1 MRNTAATQLA
11 DIQKAH
17 PDELF
22 NLLNRVVPHLR
33 SKTWETRVAAT
44 KAISGIVDNAEKW
57 NPNADELGGDINTD
71 PSIKSEFKP
80 EYENG
85 VGPPT
90 DDNQLSFDVLDPNSV
105 LKYGKTLLGSSGK
118 EYDFSLADLDPAERL
133 AAQKRN
139 VTARLGLGGEYMEEE
154 IVTEKDFAA
163 QTPRLDTSVGG
174 RSSLQSPSAKAVMSP
189 MDPPLSAVQTPT
201 SEEGM
206 STLSKRQI
214 NALKRKAKA
223 NAKNQA
229 NKVRVVEL
237 GVSRR
242 MSTDVG
248 AMVSEATPTPIK
260 KFENGA
266 APGPDYFSIDTKA
279 PADDTKITVDFK
291 GPAQPASPLIQTSTE
306 EMDWPFERLCE
317 ILMVDLFDPN
327 WEIRHGAAMALR
339 EVVRVHGGGAGRV
352 RGKSR
357 QENDIL
363 NERWL
368 DDLACRLSCIFMLDR
383 FGDYVSD
390 NVRVLLQFFKR
401 IADMDR
407 LLRRFAKPPP
417 RQWVPFCCIYPKN
430 PSARFIACFTD

>member
-44 KAISGIVDNAEKW
+44 KAIAGIVDNAEKW
-57 NPNADELGGDINTD
+57 DPNAEEPVSDAEDDDTN
-71 PSIKSEFKP
+71 PKVKSEFKT
-80 EYENG
+80 ESDD

-90 DDNQLSFDVLDPNSV
+90 DDNQLSFDALDLTSV

-163 QTPRLDTSVGG
+163 QTPRIDTSVGG
-174 RSSLQSPSAKAVMSP
+174 RPSLQSPSVKAVMSP
-189 MDPPLSAVQTPT
+189 MDPPQSTLQTPT
-201 SEEGM
+201 SEDGM

-242 MSTDVG
+242 MSTTDVG
-248 AMVSEATPTPIK
+248 AMVSEK
-260 KFENGA
+260 
-266 APGPDYFSIDTKA
+266 
-279 PADDTKITVDFK
+279 
-291 GPAQPASPLIQTSTE
+291 
-306 EMDWPFERLCE
+306 
-317 ILMVDLFDPN
+317 
-327 WEIRHGAAMALR
+327 
-339 EVVRVHGGGAGRV
+339 
-352 RGKSR
+352 
-357 QENDIL
+357 
-363 NERWL
+363 
-368 DDLACRLSCIFMLDR
+368 
-383 FGDYVSD
+383 
-390 NVRVLLQFFKR
+390 
-401 IADMDR
+401 
-407 LLRRFAKPPP
+407 
-417 RQWVPFCCIYPKN
+417 
-430 PSARFIACFTD
+430 